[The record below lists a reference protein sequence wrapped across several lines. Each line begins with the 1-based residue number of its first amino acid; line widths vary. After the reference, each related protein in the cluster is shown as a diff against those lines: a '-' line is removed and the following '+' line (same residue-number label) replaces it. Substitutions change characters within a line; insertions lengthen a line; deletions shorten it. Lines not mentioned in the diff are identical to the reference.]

1 MYVIEYKSPQPKN
14 QFNTSVKVPTE
25 RQAVNRLNEFAS
37 FCDTTFKGICEVIN
51 DDIVALDK
59 NIKVVCWSVN
69 ELTRSVNE
77 IRESQRALRDSI
89 QETIQNSIQQSMR
102 VFVS

>member
-1 MYVIEYKSPQPKN
+1 M
-14 QFNTSVKVPTE
+14 PTE

-59 NIKVVCWSVN
+59 NIKVVCGSVN

-102 VFVS
+102 AMETTIISRINSQ